1 MALKRKLR
9 RIRARDGTSNLSG
22 SAKVPD
28 DSETEDTEDE
38 NTVKTWIIYFFMIL
52 FVNINEKR
60 WIY

>member
-38 NTVKTWIIYFFMIL
+38 NTVKT
-52 FVNINEKR
+52 
-60 WIY
+60 